1 MDLAGYLKGVA
12 RDLGFQRVGIARA
25 GPIPRARAQLEGWL
39 ESGFQATLDWMAR
52 RRGERGDIQ
61 TYFPTARSVIVVG
74 LNYFSGTSRE
84 VFGGTPFKFSNY
96 AWGEDYHRL
105 VSERLKVLLAAL
117 QEHRPGVQG
126 KTCVDTAPVM
136 EKVWARRAG
145 LGWQGKHTN
154 LISRDYGSW
163 LFLGELIV
171 DHQLEADPPF
181 DDDLCGSCRA
191 CIEACPTGALSA
203 YQLDARKCIS
213 YLTVEHRGELPE
225 EYRHRLEGWIYGC
238 DRCQEVC
245 PWNLK
250 FQQLSPEKGFQPRW
264 EIRDWGQADWLNLD
278 QGQFR
283 KIFRHSAVQR
293 TKFSGLKRN
302 LAANRHRAQ
311 KKPSAALSSG
321 S

>member
-25 GPIPRARAQLEGWL
+25 GPIPRARAQLESWL
-39 ESGFQATLDWMAR
+39 ESGFQATLDWMAQ

-84 VFGGTPFKFSNY
+84 VFGGTPFNFSNY

-105 VSERLKVLLAAL
+105 VSERLRVLMAAL
-117 QEHRPGVQG
+117 QERRPGVQG
-126 KTCVDTAPVM
+126 KICVDTAPVM

-171 DHQLEADPPF
+171 DHQLEVDPPF
-181 DDDLCGSCRA
+181 DDDFCGSCRA

-213 YLTVEHRGELPE
+213 YLTIEHRGGLPE

-250 FQQLSPEKGFQPRW
+250 FQQLSPEKGFQPRR

-278 QGQFR
+278 QDQFR
-283 KIFRHSAVQR
+283 KIFRYSAVQR
-293 TKFSGLKRN
+293 TKISGLKRN
-302 LAANRHRAQ
+302 LAAHRHRAQ
-311 KKPSAALSSG
+311 QQPSAALSPG